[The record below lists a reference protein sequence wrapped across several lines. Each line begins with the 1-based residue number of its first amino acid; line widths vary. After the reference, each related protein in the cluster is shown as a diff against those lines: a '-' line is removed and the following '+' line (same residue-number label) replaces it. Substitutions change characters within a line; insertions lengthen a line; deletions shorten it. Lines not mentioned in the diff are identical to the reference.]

1 VKQKE
6 RRNRR
11 KPMADINV
19 VPYIDVM
26 LVLLVIFM
34 VTAPLITQGVKVD
47 LPQAEAQPQAGEGS
61 PPVVIHVDQFGDT
74 YVDLGDADLLPVDQQ
89 LLYERLRTVLDAA
102 PGTPVMLRADA
113 SVDYGL
119 VVDAMVA
126 AQAAGAPSVG
136 LVTRRPRTP
145 ARSAL
150 TGPPCGRS

>member
-1 VKQKE
+1 
-6 RRNRR
+6 
-11 KPMADINV
+11 MADINV

-47 LPQAEAQPQAGEGS
+47 LPQAEAQPQPGEGS

-74 YVDLGDADLLPVDQQ
+74 YVDLGDADLLPVDQL
-89 LLYERLRTVLDAA
+89 LLYQRLRGVLDVA
-102 PGTPVMLRADA
+102 PATPVMLRADA

-126 AQAAGAPSVG
+126 AQAAGAASVG
-136 LVTRRPRTP
+136 LVTRPPADGPR
-145 ARSAL
+145 
-150 TGPPCGRS
+150 

>member
-1 VKQKE
+1 MKRKE

-11 KPMADINV
+11 RPMAEINV

-47 LPQAEAQPQAGEGS
+47 LPRAEAQPQPGDGA

-74 YVDLGDADLLPVDQQ
+74 YVDLGDAELLPVDQR
-89 LLYERLRTVLDAA
+89 LLYERLRAVLTNA
-102 PGTPVMLRADA
+102 PGTTVVIRADR
-113 SVDYGL
+113 SVDYG
-119 VVDAMVA
+119 VVVEAMVA

-136 LVTRRPRTP
+136 LVTQPLVSPSGDAVR
-145 ARSAL
+145 
-150 TGPPCGRS
+150 